1 MKRYLLIFL
10 SFFLLQATE
19 IFAQQEFMLNGVI
32 MENGSKMRVAL
43 AEITNKRNKYSTGS
57 NDMGLFQLRT
67 MVGDTLL
74 IIKRGF
80 SDKEFVVTSTKD
92 VAILIN
98 RGATLN
104 EVVITGQS
112 KKQTLDAVK
121 KDFRDKGSYYAGKP
135 KPLAFIFTPLTA
147 LYELFGRTPRNA
159 RRFNNMANTEMEQT
173 HIDGFFN
180 KSIISTNTGL
190 TGKELEH
197 FMINYRPDFEKAR
210 NWNVYDGTKYI
221 RDSYKNYTDTLGKKI
236 K

>member
-1 MKRYLLIFL
+1 MKRFRLIFL
-10 SFFLLQATE
+10 SYLLLQTSQ
-19 IFAQQEFMLNGVI
+19 IFAQQEFILNGVV

-57 NDMGLFQLRT
+57 NDMGIFQLKSA
-67 MVGDTLL
+67 VGDTIL
-74 IIKRGF
+74 ITKRGF
-80 SDKEFVVTSTKD
+80 NDKEYTITSTKD
-92 VAILIN
+92 ALVLIN
-98 RGATLN
+98 RGTTLN

-121 KDFRDKGSYYAGKP
+121 QDFRDKGSFYAGKP

-147 LYELFGRTPRNA
+147 LYELFGRTPKNA
-159 RRFNNMANTEMEQT
+159 RRFSNMYNTEMEQT

-180 KSIISTNTGL
+180 KSIIGKNTGL

-197 FMINYRPDFEKAR
+197 FMINYRPEYEKTK

-221 RDSYKNYTDTLGKKI
+221 RDSYKNYTDTLKKN
-236 K
+236 

>member
-1 MKRYLLIFL
+1 MKRFRLIFL
-10 SFFLLQATE
+10 SYLLLQASQ
-19 IFAQQEFMLNGVI
+19 IFAQQEFILNGVV

-57 NDMGLFQLRT
+57 NDMGIFQLKSA
-67 MVGDTLL
+67 VGDTIL
-74 IIKRGF
+74 ITKRGF
-80 SDKEFVVTSTKD
+80 NDKEYIITSTKD
-92 VAILIN
+92 ALILIN
-98 RGATLN
+98 RGTTLN

-121 KDFRDKGSYYAGKP
+121 QDFRDKGSFYAGKP

-147 LYELFGRTPRNA
+147 LYELFGRTPKNA
-159 RRFNNMANTEMEQT
+159 RRFSNMYNTEMEQT

-180 KSIISTNTGL
+180 KSIIGKNTGL

-197 FMINYRPDFEKAR
+197 FMINYRPEYEKTK

-221 RDSYKNYTDTLGKKI
+221 RDSYKNYTDTLKKN
-236 K
+236 

>member
-1 MKRYLLIFL
+1 MKRFRLIFL
-10 SFFLLQATE
+10 SFLLLQTSQ
-19 IFAQQEFMLNGVI
+19 IFAQQEFILNGVV

-57 NDMGLFQLRT
+57 NDMGIFQLKSA
-67 MVGDTLL
+67 VGDTIL
-74 IIKRGF
+74 ITKRGF
-80 SDKEFVVTSTKD
+80 NDKEYVIISTKD
-92 VAILIN
+92 ALILIN
-98 RGATLN
+98 RGTTLN

-121 KDFRDKGSYYAGKP
+121 RDFRDKGSFYGGKP

-147 LYELFGRTPRNA
+147 LYELFGRTPKNA
-159 RRFNNMANTEMEQT
+159 RRFSNIYNTEMEQT

-180 KSIISTNTGL
+180 KSIIGNNTGL

-197 FMINYRPDFEKAR
+197 FMINYRPEYEKTK

-221 RDSYKNYTDTLGKKI
+221 RDSYKNYTDTLKKN
-236 K
+236 

>member
-1 MKRYLLIFL
+1 MKRFRLIFL
-10 SFFLLQATE
+10 SYLLLQASQ
-19 IFAQQEFMLNGVI
+19 IFAQQEFILNGVV

-57 NDMGLFQLRT
+57 NDMGIFQLKSA
-67 MVGDTLL
+67 VGDTIL
-74 IIKRGF
+74 ITKRGF
-80 SDKEFVVTSTKD
+80 NDKEYIITSNKD
-92 VAILIN
+92 ALILIN
-98 RGATLN
+98 RGTTLN

-121 KDFRDKGSYYAGKP
+121 QDFRDKGSFYAGKP

-147 LYELFGRTPRNA
+147 LYELFGRTPKNA
-159 RRFNNMANTEMEQT
+159 RRFSNMYNTEMEQT

-180 KSIISTNTGL
+180 KSIIGKNTGL

-197 FMINYRPDFEKAR
+197 FMINYRPEYEKTK

-221 RDSYKNYTDTLGKKI
+221 RDSYKNYTDTLKKN
-236 K
+236 